1 MDFDLDRSIAEA
13 WAGFTDRLAEVVSVM
28 DPGGSLTLGSL
39 GSPARGQSPFIVFT
53 CLPDRCLLVAAAGN
67 EELGEGHQLG
77 LAALQHLAEL
87 GWEPPAVDGAHPGPH
102 HWIEV
107 PQEESEV
114 AAARATTVLQEVY
127 GVQHPAFLAADQLA
141 EVLAPPSPSE
151 VSAFHHEDLQ
161 AVVPASPAELE
172 AMVRAELGQVLG
184 YEPLTDADGDFAIR
198 VGSAMVFVRCTPD
211 AREVLVFSPLVH
223 DLESRGRAM
232 EVLSDLNTQARY
244 VRFLLIRDRVFAS
257 MSVLAHPFV
266 PAHLHQALQTMTV
279 VADEL
284 DGELAQR
291 LRGRTSFGDAGFDD
305 AGQPDSVR

>member
-13 WAGFTDRLAEVVSVM
+13 WAGFTERLAEVVSVM
-28 DPGGSLTLGSL
+28 DPGGTLTLGSL
-39 GSPARGQSPFIVFT
+39 GAPARGQSPFVIFS
-53 CLPDRCLLVAAAGN
+53 CLPDRRLLVEASGN
-67 EELGEGHQLG
+67 EVLGDGCQLDLAG
-77 LAALQHLAEL
+77 LQQLDEL
-87 GWEPPAVDGAHPGPH
+87 GWQPPSIDGAHPGPH

-107 PQEESEV
+107 VQEDGEQ
-114 AAARATTVLQEVY
+114 AAARAVTVLRDVF
-127 GVQHPAFLAADQLA
+127 GVRHPAFLAADQLA
-141 EVLAPPSPSE
+141 EVLAPPTPGEPSE
-151 VSAFHHEDLQ
+151 FHQEDLR
-161 AVVPASPAELE
+161 AVLPASTAELE

-223 DLESRGRAM
+223 DLDGRGRAM

-284 DGELAQR
+284 DEELAQR
-291 LRGRTSFGDAGFDD
+291 LRGRTSFGAVD
-305 AGQPDSVR
+305 

>member
-1 MDFDLDRSIAEA
+1 MDFDLDRSVAEA
-13 WAGFTDRLAEVVSVM
+13 WAGFTERLAEVVSVM
-28 DPGGSLTLGSL
+28 DPGATLTLGSL
-39 GSPARGQSPFIVFT
+39 GSPHRGQSPFVVFS
-53 CLPDRCLLVAAAGN
+53 CLSDRRLLVEASGN
-67 EELGEGHQLG
+67 ELLGDGYQLDLAG
-77 LAALQHLAEL
+77 LQQLDDL
-87 GWEPPAVDGAHPGPH
+87 GWEPPSIDGAHPGPH

-107 PQEESEV
+107 AQEDSEQ
-114 AAARATTVLQEVY
+114 AAARAVAVLRDVF
-127 GVQHPAFLAADQLA
+127 GVRHPAFLAADQLA
-141 EVLAPPSPSE
+141 EVLAPPTPRE
-151 VSAFHHEDLQ
+151 VAQFHHEDLQ
-161 AVVPASPAELE
+161 AVVPASLSELG

-211 AREVLVFSPLVH
+211 AREVLLFSPLVH
-223 DLESRGRAM
+223 DLEGRGRAM

-284 DGELAQR
+284 DEELAER
-291 LRGRTSFGDAGFDD
+291 LRGRTSFGALD
-305 AGQPDSVR
+305 

>member
-13 WAGFTDRLAEVVSVM
+13 WTGFTERLAEVVSVM
-28 DPGGSLTLGSL
+28 DPGATLTLGSL
-39 GSPARGQSPFIVFT
+39 GSPARGRSPFVVFS
-53 CLPDRCLLVAAAGN
+53 CLPDRSLLVEASGN
-67 EELGEGHQLG
+67 EALGDGYQLG
-77 LAALQHLAEL
+77 LAGLQQLDDL
-87 GWEPPAVDGAHPGPH
+87 GWQPPSVDGAHPGPH
-102 HWIEV
+102 HWIKV
-107 PQEESEV
+107 AQEDSEQ
-114 AAARATTVLQEVY
+114 AAARAVAVLRDVF
-127 GVQHPAFLAADQLA
+127 GVRHPAFLAADQLA
-141 EVLAPPSPSE
+141 EVLAPPTPGE
-151 VSAFHHEDLQ
+151 VAEFHHEDLQ
-161 AVVPASPAELE
+161 AVVPASLAELE

-223 DLESRGRAM
+223 DLEGRGRAM

-284 DGELAQR
+284 DEELAQR
-291 LRGRTSFGDAGFDD
+291 LRGRTSFGALD
-305 AGQPDSVR
+305 

>member
-1 MDFDLDRSIAEA
+1 MDFDLDRSIDEA
-13 WAGFTDRLAEVVSVM
+13 WEGFTDRLAEVVSVM
-28 DPGGSLTLGSL
+28 DPGGVLTLGSL
-39 GSPARGQSPFIVFT
+39 GSPRRGQSPFVVFS
-53 CLPDRCLLVAAAGN
+53 CLPDRGLLVAAAGN
-67 EELGEGHQLG
+67 EELGEGYQLD
-77 LAALQHLAEL
+77 LAALQQLADR
-87 GWEPPAVDGAHPGPH
+87 GWEPPSVDGPHSGPR
-102 HWIEV
+102 HWIEI

-114 AAARATTVLQEVY
+114 AAARATTVLREVY

-172 AMVRAELGQVLG
+172 AMVRSELGQVLG

-223 DLESRGRAM
+223 DLEGRGRAM